1 MSESSAYDI
10 LSRGLLCAV
19 KQDLIGTKLESRPYI
34 ETLFANPNQN
44 KGCQV
49 RAIIRSG
56 KLNLGTSIE
65 MQTVRLAQGQPLF

>member
-1 MSESSAYDI
+1 MSELSAYDI

-19 KQDLIGTKLESRPYI
+19 KQDLVGIRGMQVPEL
-34 ETLFANPNQN
+34 ETLFANPDVN

-65 MQTVRLAQGQPLF
+65 MQAARLMQGQALF

>member
-19 KQDLIGTKLESRPYI
+19 KQDLIGTKLERRPYI